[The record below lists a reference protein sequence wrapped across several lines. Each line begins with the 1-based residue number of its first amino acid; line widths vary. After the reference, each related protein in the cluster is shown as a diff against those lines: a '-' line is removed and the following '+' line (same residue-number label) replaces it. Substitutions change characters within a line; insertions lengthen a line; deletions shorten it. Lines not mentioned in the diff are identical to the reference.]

1 MDSEEFSLTASKR
14 RAMKRKEKKKRKQA
28 VKGTPAARSLTHPA
42 PSAEEEENEGIYN
55 ENT

>member
-1 MDSEEFSLTASKR
+1 MDSEEFSLTASQR